1 MLRGAFHSL
10 GVLKGQKISKHSIPE
25 KYRLH
30 KKVSGPS
37 LLHPPSWTSSLRTE
51 KSEVIGQHK
60 KESLEYEA
68 VLRKNLDTINECFL
82 STCWAPGQG
91 SESIRDEDKI

>member
-1 MLRGAFHSL
+1 MGF
-10 GVLKGQKISKHSIPE
+10 LKGQKISKHSIPQ

-37 LLHPPSWTSSLRTE
+37 PLHPPSWTSSLHTD

-68 VLRKNLDTINECFL
+68 VLWKNLDTINECFL
-82 STCWAPGQG
+82 GTCWVPGQG

>member
-1 MLRGAFHSL
+1 M
-10 GVLKGQKISKHSIPE
+10 GVPKGQKISMHSVPK

-37 LLHPPSWTSSLRTE
+37 LLHPLAWTSLLHTE

-82 STCWAPGQG
+82 STCRAPGQG